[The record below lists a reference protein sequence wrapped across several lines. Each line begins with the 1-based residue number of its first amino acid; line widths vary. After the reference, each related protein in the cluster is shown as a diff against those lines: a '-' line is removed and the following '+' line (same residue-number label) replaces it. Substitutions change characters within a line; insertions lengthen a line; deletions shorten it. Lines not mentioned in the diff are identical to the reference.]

1 MTRAAALLVLLLR
14 WTLAGAPC
22 TRARLSPGGGVRV
35 TVVSSAR
42 VCHSVWS
49 REGALLACAWSDDA
63 AAVRKHVLAC
73 ARESLHRPFDGAL
86 IEAVRAR
93 GDACVSLRGTR
104 TTEPE
109 VKGHLRV
116 KRGFIVPGTLWCGS
130 GNKAQ
135 SYEHLGVFSDTDSCC
150 RQHDQCQHAIL
161 SFHSRFGVFNSNIF
175 TMSHCDCDNKFRRC
189 LLEARDSMAAVV
201 GYTFFNVLNMHCF
214 HLSHRLQCAQRNW
227 FGTCKESKM
236 ALYAEV
242 HPPTPYQSSD
252 PTATSVPNVSLA
264 LMSLTT
270 PPSAWA
276 MPAVSSPESGSS
288 QSEASVGQKGSC
300 SVFKLLDECR
310 DKIPP
315 KKTRFGL
322 FNSESKT
329 MYHCRCTRRC
339 RLFFH
344 TPSITFHTLTRQHQ
358 PLTPVQNVLLGL
370 VSPSCFLQKDDTHE
384 QSSSSLGSPAV
395 LREAELSRLRSSAD
409 AEEQRH
415 LQAVLEKGRR
425 RRGGVKVHKVCM
437 RMLRHKVRKAGS
449 VNT

>member
-14 WTLAGAPC
+14 WTLAGAAC
-22 TRARLSPGGGVRV
+22 ARARLSPSGGVRV
-35 TVVSSAR
+35 TFVSSAR
-42 VCHSVWS
+42 LRHSVWS

-63 AAVRKHVLAC
+63 AAVREHVLAC
-73 ARESLHRPFDGAL
+73 ARERLHRPFAGAL
-86 IEAVRAR
+86 FEAVRAR

-109 VKGHLRV
+109 VKGHRRV

-135 SYEHLGVFSDTDSCC
+135 SYDDLGVFSDTDGCC
-150 RQHDQCQHAIL
+150 RQHDQCQLAIL

-189 LLEARDSMAAVV
+189 LLEAKDSMAAVV
-201 GYTFFNVLNMHCF
+201 GYTFFNVLHMHCF
-214 HLSHRLQCAQRNW
+214 RLSHRLQCAQRNW

-242 HPPTPYQSSD
+242 HPPTPYQSSV
-252 PTATSVPNVSLA
+252 PTATSVPGVSLA
-264 LMSLTT
+264 FTSLTT
-270 PPSAWA
+270 PPSALA
-276 MPAVSSPESGSS
+276 MAAVSSPGNGSS

-300 SVFKLLDECR
+300 SVFKILDECR

-315 KKTRFGL
+315 KRTRYGL

-329 MYHCRCTRRC
+329 MYHCHCTRR
-339 RLFFH
+339 
-344 TPSITFHTLTRQHQ
+344 TFHTLTRQHQ

-370 VSPSCFLQKDDTHE
+370 LSPSCFLLKDDTLD
-384 QSSSSLGSPAV
+384 QISGSPAV

-415 LQAVLEKGRR
+415 LMAVLQKCR
-425 RRGGVKVHKVCM
+425 RRGRGVKVHKVCL
-437 RMLRHKVRKAGS
+437 RMLRHKVHKAGS

>member
-288 QSEASVGQKGSC
+288 QSEARRDPAVSLSSWMSAGTKSPPRRPD
-300 SVFKLLDECR
+300 LD
-310 DKIPP
+310 
-315 KKTRFGL
+315 
-322 FNSESKT
+322 SS
-329 MYHCRCTRRC
+329 
-339 RLFFH
+339 
-344 TPSITFHTLTRQHQ
+344 TPSPRPCTTAAAPAGAVFFST
-358 PLTPVQNVLLGL
+358 PLNLPHFDPTA
-370 VSPSCFLQKDDTHE
+370 
-384 QSSSSLGSPAV
+384 PAADPG
-395 LREAELSRLRSSAD
+395 AERPAGPGVAIMLPA
-409 AEEQRH
+409 
-415 LQAVLEKGRR
+415 KGRHTR
-425 RRGGVKVHKVCM
+425 AKQQQPRVTCGP
-437 RMLRHKVRKAGS
+437 AGS
-449 VNT
+449 RTFQAAVQR